1 MEYAVAKDLT
11 QYDLTSMKIGIYGGA
26 AMAPAL
32 VKECKERL
40 YIDLVQIYGMTEM
53 GPVVAFL
60 VEEDQITKAGSAGT
74 PCFSHEIRIVKP
86 SEDAP
91 AEPDDVLPPYEV
103 GEIIL
108 RGPTMMA
115 GYHNREEANVK
126 SMYKGWYHSGD
137 LGYFD
142 KDGYLFVADRVDD
155 MVISGG
161 VNIYP
166 REIED
171 FLHSHPGILDVAVL
185 GEPDELW
192 GERVVA
198 VVVKKDKNISEADL
212 ETYCK
217 ESDELAD
224 YKRPRHYLFVDEL
237 PRNASGKLQKFV
249 LRESLKGAKK

>member
-1 MEYAVAKDLT
+1 
-11 QYDLTSMKIGIYGGA
+11 
-26 AMAPAL
+26 
-32 VKECKERL
+32 
-40 YIDLVQIYGMTEM
+40 
-53 GPVVAFL
+53 
-60 VEEDQITKAGSAGT
+60 
-74 PCFSHEIRIVKP
+74 
-86 SEDAP
+86 
-91 AEPDDVLPPYEV
+91 
-103 GEIIL
+103 
-108 RGPTMMA
+108 
-115 GYHNREEANVK
+115 
-126 SMYKGWYHSGD
+126 MYKGWYHSGD

-198 VVVKKDKNISEADL
+198 VIVKKDETITEADL

-237 PRNASGKLQKFV
+237 PRNAGSC
-249 LRESLKGAKK
+249 RSLY

>member
-1 MEYAVAKDLT
+1 
-11 QYDLTSMKIGIYGGA
+11 
-26 AMAPAL
+26 
-32 VKECKERL
+32 
-40 YIDLVQIYGMTEM
+40 
-53 GPVVAFL
+53 
-60 VEEDQITKAGSAGT
+60 
-74 PCFSHEIRIVKP
+74 
-86 SEDAP
+86 
-91 AEPDDVLPPYEV
+91 
-103 GEIIL
+103 
-108 RGPTMMA
+108 
-115 GYHNREEANVK
+115 
-126 SMYKGWYHSGD
+126 
-137 LGYFD
+137 
-142 KDGYLFVADRVDD
+142 

-249 LRESLKGAKK
+249 LRESLK

>member
-1 MEYAVAKDLT
+1 
-11 QYDLTSMKIGIYGGA
+11 
-26 AMAPAL
+26 
-32 VKECKERL
+32 
-40 YIDLVQIYGMTEM
+40 
-53 GPVVAFL
+53 
-60 VEEDQITKAGSAGT
+60 
-74 PCFSHEIRIVKP
+74 
-86 SEDAP
+86 
-91 AEPDDVLPPYEV
+91 
-103 GEIIL
+103 
-108 RGPTMMA
+108 
-115 GYHNREEANVK
+115 
-126 SMYKGWYHSGD
+126 MYKGWYHSGD

-198 VVVKKDKNISEADL
+198 VIVKKDETITEADL

-249 LRESLKGAKK
+249 LRESLKGAKIKMKDTPYLWGILHFSVLNRRNNIFVNSRFFLVKVN

>member
-1 MEYAVAKDLT
+1 
-11 QYDLTSMKIGIYGGA
+11 
-26 AMAPAL
+26 
-32 VKECKERL
+32 
-40 YIDLVQIYGMTEM
+40 
-53 GPVVAFL
+53 
-60 VEEDQITKAGSAGT
+60 
-74 PCFSHEIRIVKP
+74 
-86 SEDAP
+86 
-91 AEPDDVLPPYEV
+91 
-103 GEIIL
+103 
-108 RGPTMMA
+108 
-115 GYHNREEANVK
+115 
-126 SMYKGWYHSGD
+126 
-137 LGYFD
+137 
-142 KDGYLFVADRVDD
+142 

-249 LRESLKGAKK
+249 LRESLGKIESGDAHFLFYLRENPSSSRYSAASG